1 MKKLIVLLSISCL
14 FLTGCQVIKEDDDIG
29 HVVDTIMTDDTK
41 LYNVH
46 FDGYKYYVPKGMK
59 FVNKEEYN
67 ASFRD
72 RFNNKYYLYV
82 DIISYYHEVNK
93 EYEENDNFYSEKLKY
108 GNKFGYLDIDET
120 DGKYYIQFM
129 YNYAKMEVYT
139 DKSHLNDV
147 ICNVSYILKSIDYND
162 SVLNSLIG
170 DNKLDYKEETF
181 NIFNTEVKKDN
192 FLNYEN
198 EYDSGSSKKEK
209 DEDYIDIES

>member
-14 FLTGCQVIKEDDDIG
+14 FLTGCQVINMDDDIEYI
-29 HVVDTIMTDDTK
+29 VNTIMNNDTE

-59 FVNKEEYN
+59 FINKEEYN

-82 DIISYYHEVNK
+82 DIISYYHNVDK
-93 EYEENDNFYSEKLKY
+93 KYEENNNFYSKELKY
-108 GNKFGYLDIDET
+108 DDKYGYLDIEEI

-129 YNYAKMEVYT
+129 YNYAKIEVYT
-139 DKSHLNDV
+139 DKNHLDDV
-147 ICNVSYILKSIDYND
+147 ICNASYLVKSIDYND
-162 SVLNSLIG
+162 KILNSLIG
-170 DNKLDYKEETF
+170 DNQLDYKEENF
-181 NIFNTEVKKDN
+181 NIFDTEVKKDN
-192 FLNYEN
+192 FLNYEK
-198 EYDSGSSKKEK
+198 EYDNGSSKKEK